1 VPVPVWYRLDDAG
14 EPDHNDLL
22 IPDESSLP
30 VDPSS
35 DCPAGFDASQRD
47 VPGGFTA
54 DPDVMDTWATSSL
67 TPQIVSGWES
77 DPDLFHRVFPMD
89 LRPQGQEIIRTWLF
103 ASVVRAHH
111 EHGVLPWRDAVLSG
125 WILDPDR
132 KKMSKSVG
140 NVVTPM
146 ALLEQSGADAVRYWA
161 ANGRPGTD
169 LAFDPAQIK
178 IGRRLAT
185 KLLNASK
192 FALGLG
198 AADALRKPVDA
209 ALDQSMLARLATVVS
224 TATTAFGAYDH
235 TVALE
240 SAEAF
245 FWTFCDD
252 YIELVKDR
260 AYAEGPAGDSARA
273 ALATALSVQLR
284 LFAPFLPY
292 VTEEVWS
299 WWRYGSVHRATWPTT
314 YELTRVAPTGDP
326 TLLALAG
333 DALGQVRRAKSDRK
347 LSMKA
352 EVPLAEALGP
362 AAMLDRLALIEGDVR
377 AAGRIGKLDML
388 PDRTPEL
395 VIACAF

>member
-1 VPVPVWYRLDDAG
+1 
-14 EPDHNDLL
+14 
-22 IPDESSLP
+22 
-30 VDPSS
+30 
-35 DCPAGFDASQRD
+35 
-47 VPGGFTA
+47 
-54 DPDVMDTWATSSL
+54 VMDTWATSSL
-67 TPQIVSGWES
+67 TPQIVSGWQADEG
-77 DPDLFHRVFPMD
+77 LFQRVFPMD

-103 ASVVRAHH
+103 SSVVRANF
-111 EHGVLPWRDAVLSG
+111 ENGVLPWHTTVQSG

-132 KKMSKSVG
+132 KKMSKSKG

-146 ALLEQSGADAVRYWA
+146 ALLEQSGSDAVRYWA

-169 LAFDPAQIK
+169 LAYDPAQIK
-178 IGRRLAT
+178 VGRRLAT

-198 AADALRKPVDA
+198 AADALRQPVIEP
-209 ALDQSMLARLATVVS
+209 LDRAVLARLADVVTEA
-224 TATTAFGAYDH
+224 TAAFDAYNH
-235 TVALE
+235 TEALQRTE
-240 SAEAF
+240 EF

-260 AYAEGPAGDSARA
+260 AYAPGAGGDSARA
-273 ALATALSVQLR
+273 ALAAGLSVLLR

-299 WWRYGSVHRATWPTT
+299 WWRYGSVHRATWPTK
-314 YELTRVAPTGDP
+314 YELTRVAPEGDAG
-326 TLLALAG
+326 LLDLAG
-333 DALGQVRRAKSDRK
+333 DALRQIRRAKSDRK

-352 EVPLAEALGP
+352 DVPLAEALGP
-362 AAMLDRLALIEGDVR
+362 AALLDRLSLIEPDLK
-377 AAGRIGKLDML
+377 AAGRITKLDLL

>member
-1 VPVPVWYRLDDAG
+1 
-14 EPDHNDLL
+14 
-22 IPDESSLP
+22 
-30 VDPSS
+30 
-35 DCPAGFDASQRD
+35 
-47 VPGGFTA
+47 
-54 DPDVMDTWATSSL
+54 
-67 TPQIVSGWES
+67 
-77 DPDLFHRVFPMD
+77 MD

-103 ASVVRAHH
+103 ASIVRAHH
-111 EHGVLPWRDAVLSG
+111 EHGVLPWRDTVLSG

-132 KKMSKSVG
+132 KKMSKSTG

-146 ALLEQSGADAVRYWA
+146 GLLEQSGSDAVRYWA

-178 IGRRLAT
+178 VGRRLAT

-198 AADALRKPVDA
+198 AAEALRRPVA
-209 ALDQSMLARLATVVS
+209 APLDRAVLTRLATVVEE
-224 TATTAFGAYDH
+224 ATRAFDAYDH
-235 TVALE
+235 TGALQG
-240 SAEAF
+240 AEAF

-252 YIELVKDR
+252 YIELVKQR
-260 AYAEGPAGDSARA
+260 AYAAGPGSDSARA

-314 YELTRVAPTGDP
+314 YELTRVAPDGDA
-326 TLLALAG
+326 TLLDLAG
-333 DALGQVRRAKSDRK
+333 DALAQVRRAKSDRK

-352 EVPLAEALGP
+352 DVPLAEALGP
-362 AAMLDRLALIEGDVR
+362 AAMLERLGLIEADLK
-377 AAGRIGKLDML
+377 AAGRIGKLDLL